1 MKSKKLYALLLAFV
15 LVLTSVLTLA
25 LTACDG
31 GGKDGP
37 GDEPELTVASIALD
51 TSNVKT
57 EFDFGEEF
65 TYEGLKVTATMSD
78 GSTQDVALADCRINT
93 PSMTSAGQRRVTVAY
108 GGKSAQYTITIKERV
123 IPDISGTPL
132 AEIAGENENAPYRVE
147 AEKIDMET
155 PGAELAE
162 GADSFVASAPDGGEV
177 VISGDKYLTGF
188 GVKGNYFGFTFTADK
203 EYTGVTLVMR
213 VAANGAEGVAMS
225 DSMNVHLNYA
235 ADEETHGLIAMDGIF
250 VEAGEHNWA
259 DVVIRDMTI
268 PAGTNELTFDILA
281 ENVPDIDYID
291 FYVGARYISSVV
303 ELTAKTEEG
312 APVVKD
318 IENFDTEKART
329 REDVAAANGLKD
341 GELFRENVMEK
352 NPAQGA
358 NTSGGW
364 AVGAIAKGSQL
375 STTIRLA
382 EDATVEIGINC
393 ASISNYYVKDNWSFS
408 IDGYTLNGVESKD
421 IIGGSSN
428 MEYWAWQTTSL
439 GTYNLPAGDHLFL
452 VNITGTDCNVDCIN
466 FNVLSYGSFDESGV
480 DLDKQPQP
488 VPEPEASLSKN
499 GVVRLEAES
508 LRYQDGWILR
518 DDQTSFTENWN
529 NDMGSG
535 VCLKGFTAESEI
547 KAVVQVEEKTTVAIS
562 FMMSYYDAD
571 TFDFSQSVIKFGDQT
586 LTATPEGDFGH
597 RDATDYW
604 KWNKV
609 DLSPVEVEAGVY
621 TLSIVF
627 GDKGMNLD
635 YFEFVGG
642 DGSDAEPEEPA
653 VDAVLKI
660 GETAKAEAESLLDQ
674 TGWVLRSDLAAAGM
688 SFTENWSN
696 DMGSGVNVR
705 GLAAGSV
712 VKVTVRVDEK
722 ATIRISSSMSY
733 YDAETYDFAAK
744 ATIQFGETALTATP
758 ADDFGHRSEGD
769 WWKWVDVDF
778 GSVTVDAGTYTFSI
792 TFAENGLNVDYFQF
806 AVTAAA

>member
-1 MKSKKLYALLLAFV
+1 M
-15 LVLTSVLTLA
+15 
-25 LTACDG
+25 
-31 GGKDGP
+31 
-37 GDEPELTVASIALD
+37 
-51 TSNVKT
+51 
-57 EFDFGEEF
+57 
-65 TYEGLKVTATMSD
+65 
-78 GSTQDVALADCRINT
+78 
-93 PSMTSAGQRRVTVAY
+93 
-108 GGKSAQYTITIKERV
+108 
-123 IPDISGTPL
+123 
-132 AEIAGENENAPYRVE
+132 
-147 AEKIDMET
+147 
-155 PGAELAE
+155 
-162 GADSFVASAPDGGEV
+162 
-177 VISGDKYLTGF
+177 
-188 GVKGNYFGFTFTADK
+188 
-203 EYTGVTLVMR
+203 
-213 VAANGAEGVAMS
+213 
-225 DSMNVHLNYA
+225 
-235 ADEETHGLIAMDGIF
+235 
-250 VEAGEHNWA
+250 
-259 DVVIRDMTI
+259 
-268 PAGTNELTFDILA
+268 
-281 ENVPDIDYID
+281 
-291 FYVGARYISSVV
+291 
-303 ELTAKTEEG
+303 
-312 APVVKD
+312 
-318 IENFDTEKART
+318 
-329 REDVAAANGLKD
+329 
-341 GELFRENVMEK
+341 
-352 NPAQGA
+352 
-358 NTSGGW
+358 
-364 AVGAIAKGSQL
+364 
-375 STTIRLA
+375 
-382 EDATVEIGINC
+382 
-393 ASISNYYVKDNWSFS
+393 
-408 IDGYTLNGVESKD
+408 
-421 IIGGSSN
+421 
-428 MEYWAWQTTSL
+428 
-439 GTYNLPAGDHLFL
+439 
-452 VNITGTDCNVDCIN
+452 
-466 FNVLSYGSFDESGV
+466 
-480 DLDKQPQP
+480 
-488 VPEPEASLSKN
+488 PEPEASLSKN

-562 FMMSYYDAD
+562 FRMSYYDAD

-674 TGWVLRSDLAAAGM
+674 TGWVLRSDLADAGM

-712 VKVTVRVDEK
+712 VKVTVRVEEK

-733 YDAETYDFAAK
+733 YDAETYDFAAN

-792 TFAENGLNVDYFQF
+792 TFAEDGLNVDYFRF